1 MSDSCAT
8 EPLLQHCWGLQITVI
23 SILALRAAWGVAGV
37 QHTHALLPGLSD
49 ASAIVVLAF
58 LKALVRRT
66 TKKSIAGVLMLAVYS
81 VGIAE
86 TQYNVFGA

>member
-1 MSDSCAT
+1 M
-8 EPLLQHCWGLQITVI
+8 
-23 SILALRAAWGVAGV
+23 

-66 TKKSIAGVLMLAVYS
+66 TKKSIAGVIMLAVYS